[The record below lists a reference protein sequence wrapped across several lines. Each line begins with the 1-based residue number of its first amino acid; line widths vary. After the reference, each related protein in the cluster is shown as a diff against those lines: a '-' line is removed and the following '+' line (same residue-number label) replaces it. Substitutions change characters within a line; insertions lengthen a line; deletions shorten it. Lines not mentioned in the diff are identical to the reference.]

1 MKFLYLKA
9 YLFSVKVICLMLL
22 HLVSSWCKL
31 NKLVNKQL
39 CILYVISQC
48 YMPAASLL
56 SVTQHIA
63 AVLCNSSVRTLG
75 HLGFPRD
82 KTYRASLA

>member
-1 MKFLYLKA
+1 MKLVYLKA
-9 YLFSVKVICLMLL
+9 HLFSVKVICLMLL

-31 NKLVNKQL
+31 NKLVKKKL

-56 SVTQHIA
+56 SVTQPA
-63 AVLCNSSVRTLG
+63 AVLCSSSVRTLG

-82 KTYRASLA
+82 KTYRPSLG

>member
-1 MKFLYLKA
+1 
-9 YLFSVKVICLMLL
+9 MLL
-22 HLVSSWCKL
+22 RLVSSWCKS

-56 SVTQHIA
+56 SVTQPIA
-63 AVLCNSSVRTLG
+63 AVLCSSSVRTLG
-75 HLGFPRD
+75 HLGFPRN
-82 KTYRASLA
+82 KTYRASLG

>member
-1 MKFLYLKA
+1 MKFVYLKA
-9 YLFSVKVICLMLL
+9 YLFSVKVICLMLF
-22 HLVSSWCKL
+22 HPVSSWCKS

-56 SVTQHIA
+56 CVT
-63 AVLCNSSVRTLG
+63 
-75 HLGFPRD
+75 
-82 KTYRASLA
+82 

>member
-1 MKFLYLKA
+1 MQ
-9 YLFSVKVICLMLL
+9 L

-31 NKLVNKQL
+31 NKLVNKKL

-48 YMPAASLL
+48 CMPAASLL

-63 AVLCNSSVRTLG
+63 AVLCSSSVRTLG

-82 KTYRASLA
+82 KTYRGSLGSIPQFKLCRHI

>member
-1 MKFLYLKA
+1 MQ
-9 YLFSVKVICLMLL
+9 I
-22 HLVSSWCKL
+22 
-31 NKLVNKQL
+31 KLVNKQL

-48 YMPAASLL
+48 HMPAASLL

-63 AVLCNSSVRTLG
+63 AVLCSSSVRALG

-82 KTYRASLA
+82 KACRASLG